1 MFKVQSNGNAYV
13 PSKSVALKPDVVSD
27 VVGEDQIRI
36 NVPSYIGYID
46 PNASY
51 LKFSLTIENARG
63 CLVPDKDCGGHAL
76 IRNLEIRDGGNKSQI
91 EYCEDYNANYALLSN
106 YTKQNSISHK
116 RDLFIGQVSKL
127 GDRIYDPSLYYA
139 SPPALGGT
147 ITAPTGVAKTPTNPT
162 LQLPLNCGLWKQGQ
176 VIPVGAMNG
185 LRLTIDTEH
194 QLRALMYLGDERRL
208 FSDKTAIVAS
218 RTLVFDDGA
227 GNNIKQPL
235 ATANVPAL
243 NDIRGVGI
251 ALTIFGIEL
260 NMTARETCPFDV
272 NDILYISDV
281 AGGNANEE
289 KLGTI
294 VGFSQSAGNR
304 CVVSYVPDRDTGV
317 GIQINHPSATSQVY
331 IKLADRT
338 VAHQVVDVSDI
349 NVNTKSRTILAPTYR
364 MSNIELI
371 VQQISPPA
379 QYVASTMKAVQG
391 EKGIQ
396 MDIMAYELHRHN
408 QNNIQGLQ
416 QIVIPTRMRRAKS
429 LFSQPLA
436 VNRFRNLIGS
446 SFQGIAD
453 AARSYEWIYGTKH
466 YPTRLA
472 PLARYSQQSPNG
484 NRDRF
489 KTEALHSS
497 ELQKAILNVNER
509 VLSLQRIP
517 EHFAIARGLT
527 KYGQIMDLSN
537 QTLSLRVDYLGTAAV
552 NKLFNNYVY
561 GLRRIIIN
569 KDGVQG
575 FN

>member
-13 PSKSVALKPDVVSD
+13 PSKSVSLKPDVVSD

-51 LKFSLTIENARG
+51 LKFNLRIENARG
-63 CLVPDKDCGGHAL
+63 CLVPDKDAGGHAL
-76 IRNLEIRDGGNKSQI
+76 IRNLEIRDGSNKSQI
-91 EYCEDYNANYALLSN
+91 EYAEDYNANYALLSN

-147 ITAPTGVAKTPTNPT
+147 IVAPTGLAKTPTNPT
-162 LQLPLNCGLWKQGQ
+162 IQLPLNSGLFKQGQ

-185 LRLTIDTEH
+185 MRITIDTEH
-194 QLRALMYLGDERRL
+194 ELRALMYLGDERRF

-218 RTLVFDDGA
+218 RIPVFDDGA

-235 ATANVPAL
+235 ATGNNPAL
-243 NDIRGVGI
+243 NDIRGAGI

-260 NMTARETCPFDV
+260 NMGVRETCPFDV
-272 NDILYISDV
+272 DDILYISDDG
-281 AGGNANEE
+281 GGNANEE

-304 CVVSYVPDRDTGV
+304 CVVSYVPDRNTGV
-317 GIQINHPSATSQVY
+317 GIANNHPSATSQVY
-331 IKLADRT
+331 VKLADRQT
-338 VAHQVVDVSDI
+338 NHQVVGQTDI
-349 NVNTKSRTILAPTYR
+349 NVNTKSHTINAPTYR
-364 MSNIELI
+364 MTDIELI
-371 VQQISPPA
+371 VQQISPPS
-379 QYVASTMKAVQG
+379 QYVESTMKAVQG

-396 MDIMAYELHRHN
+396 MDIMAYELYRHN
-408 QNNIQGLQ
+408 QNNVVGLQ
-416 QIVIPTRMRRAKS
+416 QMMIPTRMRRAKS
-429 LFSQPLA
+429 LFSHPLP
-436 VNRFRNLIGS
+436 VNRFRSLGES
-446 SFQGIAD
+446 SFQGVAD
-453 AARSYEWIYGTKH
+453 NANNYEWIYGTKH
-466 YPTRLA
+466 YPSRLA
-472 PLARYSQQSPNG
+472 PLVRYSQLSPNG

-517 EHFAIARGLT
+517 EHFTIARGLT
-527 KYGQIMDLSN
+527 KYGQIMDLSQ
-537 QTLSLRVDYLGTAAV
+537 QTLSLRVDYLATANV
-552 NKLFNNYVY
+552 VKLFNNYVY
-561 GLRRIIIN
+561 GLRRLVIN
-569 KDGVQG
+569 KDGVQA